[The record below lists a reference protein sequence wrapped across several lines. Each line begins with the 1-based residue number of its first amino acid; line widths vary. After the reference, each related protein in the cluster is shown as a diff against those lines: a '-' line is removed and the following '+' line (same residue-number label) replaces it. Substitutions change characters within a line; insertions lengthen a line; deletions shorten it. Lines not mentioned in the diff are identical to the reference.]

1 MDQVL
6 SRETVL
12 QTVFGILC
20 APDCNCYVYIKP
32 AAQRGINLIMSTVC
46 TDEASVLKPY
56 FLPCIF
62 IPLLIRKCKH
72 PNLDLVNVLES
83 MANPC

>member
-6 SRETVL
+6 SKAKVL
-12 QTVFGILC
+12 QIVLRILC
-20 APDCNCYVYIKP
+20 APDCNCYVYIKLT
-32 AAQRGINLIMSTVC
+32 AERGINFIMSTVC

-56 FLPCIF
+56 FLSWVF
-62 IPLLIRKCKH
+62 IPLLIGKFKH
-72 PNLDLVNVLES
+72 PNFDLANVLES